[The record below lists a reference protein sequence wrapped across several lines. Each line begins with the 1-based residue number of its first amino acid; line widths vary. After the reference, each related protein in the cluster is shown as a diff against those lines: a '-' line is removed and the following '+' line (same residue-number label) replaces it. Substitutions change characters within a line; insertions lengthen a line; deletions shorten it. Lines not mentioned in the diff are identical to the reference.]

1 MKKVSQRAGRAPAA
15 GPRRLSVSE
24 AKARFSD
31 ALREAGA
38 APIVVHSRGRD
49 IAALISID
57 EFRKVSTRGTASAPA
72 KFLVEVDDLRRRLG
86 GGVELRAGRAKVRP
100 LDAWGSRP
108 SRRRTGD

>member
-1 MKKVSQRAGRAPAA
+1 
-15 GPRRLSVSE
+15 VSE

-31 ALREAGA
+31 ALREAST

-49 IAALISID
+49 IAALIGID
-57 EFRKVSTRGTASAPA
+57 EYRKVSTRGTASTAA
-72 KFLVEVDDLRRRLG
+72 RFLDHVDDLRRRLG
-86 GGVELRAGRAKVRP
+86 GGVELQAGRAKVRP